1 MKIKF
6 FITICIFISS
16 MQFTQAQETKR
27 WSRFDLSGTWRLNT
41 GETIVITQSGNTV
54 TASFSPSQPC
64 YENVRT
70 TLFISPLEYEVI
82 ERDTVVMLKSE
93 QFWACSGNEKL
104 CKDCDIPT
112 VYVTKFDAG
121 ISPDGAMIDGRRI
134 AHYIRYE
141 EKDGKYTNCRRDPSK
156 DEWRDFSLTR
166 AERNCDDLQRAYDQ
180 RRSMLDTR
188 NAELDAIEKQYNE
201 MYDRLKVMQ
210 GKMLELME
218 KADKEWDKYALEKLR
233 EGNFNVLTSILPRPP
248 PIISVPMTAVQSVSE
263 FYQTYQAFKGGI
275 ESTRAL
281 AQTQPLV
288 LVEGLLELL
297 NYMDRVGEI
306 TGQMS
311 ELKNRYDDKKE
322 NREPLERAMND
333 ARKELEACLGKQ

>member
-1 MKIKF
+1 MKTRF
-6 FITICIFISS
+6 FIVLFVFITLMQSS
-16 MQFTQAQETKR
+16 QSQEIKR
-27 WSRFDLSGTWRLNT
+27 WPRFDLSGTWRLNT

-54 TASFSPSQPC
+54 TASFSPAQPC
-64 YENVRT
+64 YESVRT

-82 ERDTVVMLKSE
+82 ERDTVVYLKSE

-104 CKDCDIPT
+104 CKDCDIPV
-112 VYVTKFDAG
+112 VYVTKFDAK
-121 ISPDGAMIDGRRI
+121 IAPDGAMIDGRRI
-134 AHYIRYE
+134 AHYIKYE
-141 EKDGKYTNCRRDPSK
+141 EKDGKYTNCRRDESG
-156 DEWRDFSLTR
+156 DEWRNFSLTR
-166 AERNCDDLQRAYDQ
+166 TDRNCDDLQRAYDQ
-180 RRSMLDTR
+180 KRALLDAR

-201 MYDRLKVMQ
+201 MYDRLTVMQ
-210 GKMLELME
+210 DKMLKLME

-233 EGNFNVLTSILPRPP
+233 EGNFNILTSILPWPP
-248 PIISVPMTAVQSVSE
+248 AETSVPMAAVQSVSE
-263 FYQTYQAFKGGI
+263 FYQTYLAFRGGI
-275 ESTRAL
+275 ESTRAW

-297 NYMDRVGEI
+297 DYMDRIGEI